1 MSHPPGFPVLLLS
14 PGEQFG
20 LPHPM
25 AAGFQEHEHEASR
38 LSQELAQRFCIL
50 LAKRVT
56 RPVQIQ
62 GEGKPLVP
70 LSDRSGKESLI
81 HHTVPQSCPQTHSQ
95 MAKSKQSSFWCH
107 ALLHQ
112 MFLCL
117 LMCLRSGLGQLS
129 GALSEVHRTDLCR
142 AQHRSMLVSSE

>member
-1 MSHPPGFPVLLLS
+1 MSLLS

-20 LPHPM
+20 LPHTM

-38 LSQELAQRFCIL
+38 LSHELAQRFCIL
-50 LAKRVT
+50 LASESRGQCRFKGRGSRLYLSVIDVAKNPYSTTLCQFCLKLTPKRRRVN
-56 RPVQIQ
+56 
-62 GEGKPLVP
+62 
-70 LSDRSGKESLI
+70 
-81 HHTVPQSCPQTHSQ
+81 
-95 MAKSKQSSFWCH
+95 KQSSFWCH
-107 ALLHQ
+107 VLLHQ

-117 LMCLRSGLGQLS
+117 LMCLRSGLGQPS